1 MNKLRTLML
10 LLGLV
15 LVLAACDFGGGGSD
29 SSSNE
34 DGEALKELNVSINQ
48 DPPAFHPALATDT
61 TSGVIVASV
70 FEGLTRLDSD
80 GTPVEGMAEKID
92 VSEDGKTYTYTL
104 RDGKWANGDPVTAHD
119 FEFAWKWAL
128 NPENAA
134 DYAYQLYYIQG
145 AEEYNTGEGS
155 ADDVKVTALDD
166 KTLEV
171 ELVNPTPFFDELT
184 AFYTYYP
191 VNSKVAE
198 EDPDAYKNPN
208 NENYIGNG
216 PFNLDKFASSSEIV
230 LKKNDEY
237 WDKDN
242 VDVDVVNVRII
253 ESEAT
258 ALKEFEAGNLDY
270 LGAPFNSV
278 DLNALDRFKESG
290 DLSVS
295 DMAGTYMITF
305 NTEDDIL
312 KNKNI
317 REALTTAIDRQGLI
331 DNVTKGEQE
340 PASGLVPLT
349 MKGFEDHRD
358 YFKSNDAEAAKEA
371 LEKGLEELGLNS
383 PSEVKITL
391 SYNTSEAHAAIM
403 QFVQQ
408 NWIDTLGIDVTLDN
422 SEWQVYLEELKSL
435 DYQAGRYGWV
445 GDFNDPYNFLELYKR
460 KGGNNTTGWE
470 SKEYQDI
477 LDKATVE
484 TDEATRTQLLKDAE
498 ELFMKDFPVSPIYFY
513 TNIAV
518 KSDRVSNM
526 DPDPLSNLQL
536 KYVKVNE

>member
-1 MNKLRTLML
+1 MKKLRALML

-191 VNSKVAE
+191 VNSKIAE

-290 DLSVS
+290 ELAVS

-358 YFKSNDAEAAKEA
+358 YFKSNDAEAAKAA

-383 PSEVKITL
+383 PSDVKITL

>member
-383 PSEVKITL
+383 PSDVKITL

>member
-1 MNKLRTLML
+1 MKKLRALML

-278 DLNALDRFKESG
+278 DLNALDRFKESE

-383 PSEVKITL
+383 PSDVKITL

-460 KGGNNTTGWE
+460 IGGNNTTGWE